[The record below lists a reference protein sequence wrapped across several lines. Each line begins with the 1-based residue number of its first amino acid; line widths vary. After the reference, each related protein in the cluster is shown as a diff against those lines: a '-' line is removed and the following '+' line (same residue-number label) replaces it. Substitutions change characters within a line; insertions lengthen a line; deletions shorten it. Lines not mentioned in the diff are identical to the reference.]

1 MSQEVYDPTELLR
14 RGERSPDARYMAE
27 VIYRN
32 SLEGAVKSLEVLA
45 KEAIWAACVF
55 EQQWFIAAM
64 PEPRVASIV
73 SEDVVLIEKG
83 LEAK

>member
-14 RGERSPDARYMAE
+14 RGERSPGARYMAE

-32 SLEGAVKSLEVLA
+32 SLEGAGKPLEVLA
-45 KEAIWAACVF
+45 KEAIRAACVF
-55 EQQWFIAAM
+55 EQQWAIAAM
-64 PEPRVASIV
+64 PEPRVASTV
-73 SEDVVLIEKG
+73 CADVVLIEKG